1 MLPGPTGGELTVTR
15 MDRILDLLASAMD
28 PLLGLLPQILAAGLA
43 LLVFVVLGRAV
54 ALAANRV
61 AARGERADR
70 YASIT
75 RRVIRWT
82 FGLVGLVMAL
92 QILGLTAV
100 ATSLL
105 ATGGLVAVIL
115 GFAFREIGENLLAG
129 LFLGLSR
136 SFEVGDLIE
145 SSGHTGR
152 VRNIE
157 LRHVHL
163 RSADG
168 RDIFVPSAQ
177 IFRNVLVNFTRDGLR
192 RGEFVVGIDYRDSL
206 EKARAVLQETAEG
219 VPHVLSKPPVAVT
232 VAGFTPNY
240 VELTVHF
247 WVDTSR
253 GPGLLQ
259 IRSAVMQA
267 CLETLIEGGFTL
279 SAEVSSAVSLAPL
292 DVALREADPRIGEP
306 GSGPPESR
314 SGAG

>member
-1 MLPGPTGGELTVTR
+1 
-15 MDRILDLLASAMD
+15 MDRILDLLASATD
-28 PLLGLLPQILAAGLA
+28 PLLGLLPQMVAAALA
-43 LLVFVVLGRAV
+43 LLVFVALGRAV
-54 ALAANRV
+54 ALGANRV
-61 AARGERADR
+61 VARGERADR
-70 YASIT
+70 YASLT

-82 FGLVGLVMAL
+82 FGLVGLAMAL

-192 RGEFVVGIDYRDSL
+192 RGEFVVGIDYRDPL

-219 VPHVLSKPPVAVT
+219 VPNVLPTPPVAVT
-232 VAGFTPNY
+232 VSGFTPNY
-240 VELTVHF
+240 VELTIHF
-247 WVDTSR
+247 WVDTTR
-253 GPGLLQ
+253 DPGLPQ

-267 CLETLIEGGFTL
+267 CLGALMEGGFTL
-279 SAEVSSAVSLAPL
+279 SAEVSSAVSLSPL
-292 DVALREADPRIGEP
+292 EVAVRKAGPGIRSSGGPFPGEE
-306 GSGPPESR
+306 GGRGP
-314 SGAG
+314 